1 MKKVF
6 ACLCACVLLLTAAGC
21 SKEQNQAPGQPGGG
35 DARPT
40 MGTVTA
46 VDGSQ
51 ITVQMGGRG
60 GMGGGQ
66 PASGDMGEMP
76 ERPDGEMPAMPD
88 GQQPASGE
96 MPELPDGEA
105 PEMPDGQQPASGEM
119 PQQPDG
125 EFEQEDLTFDISGVS
140 VQRQTDDGTESASA
154 EEIAVGDLV
163 QLEMNE
169 SGEVTQVT
177 ILPARTDAP
186 AGTSESTAA

>member
-6 ACLCACVLLLTAAGC
+6 ACLCACALLLAAAGC
-21 SKEQNQAPGQPGGG
+21 SKDQSQAPGQPGGDG
-35 DARPT
+35 ARPT

-51 ITVQMGGRG
+51 ITVQTGGRG

-76 ERPDGEMPAMPD
+76 ERPDGEMPEMPD

-96 MPELPDGEA
+96 MPERPDGEA
-105 PEMPDGQQPASGEM
+105 PEMPDGEQPASGEM
-119 PQQPDG
+119 PQRPDG
-125 EFEQEDLTFDISGVS
+125 EFEQEELTVDLSGVT

-154 EEIAVGDLV
+154 EEIAVGDMV
-163 QLEMNE
+163 QLEMND

-177 ILPARTDAP
+177 ILPARTDKP
-186 AGTSESTAA
+186 ADSSESTAA